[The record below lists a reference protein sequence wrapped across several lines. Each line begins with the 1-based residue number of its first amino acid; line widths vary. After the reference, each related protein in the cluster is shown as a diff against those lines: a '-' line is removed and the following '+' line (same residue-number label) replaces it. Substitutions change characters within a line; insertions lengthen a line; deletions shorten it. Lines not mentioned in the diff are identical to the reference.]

1 MKLVVLS
8 CILAAATS
16 SLIAPLGIA
25 SPLAL
30 NAGLWNSAPLG
41 LSPLALNAGLVNNA
55 PLLAASNYRGPL
67 SLAPGQPANI
77 IAADGRPLD
86 TLAVNLDR
94 SAHIT
99 AQAVDGSGLRL
110 LKKRSISP
118 LVAPLA
124 VNRVAISSI
133 VAPSTLVSPLGLTSP
148 AVIPGSIV
156 SGPIGYA
163 NAPLIGW

>member
-30 NAGLWNSAPLG
+30 NGGLLNGAPLG
-41 LSPLALNAGLVNNA
+41 LSPLALNAGLVNGV

-94 SAHIT
+94 SALIR
-99 AQAVDGSGLRL
+99 AQALEGSRLRL

-124 VNRVAISSI
+124 VNRVAVSSI

-148 AVIPGSIV
+148 AVIPGSIITSPLGYGNV
-156 SGPIGYA
+156 PI
-163 NAPLIGW
+163 IG

>member
-16 SLIAPLGIA
+16 SLISPLGIA

-41 LSPLALNAGLVNNA
+41 LSPIGLNAGLLNSA

-99 AQAVDGSGLRL
+99 AQAVEGSGLRL

-118 LVAPLA
+118 LIAPLA
-124 VNRVAISSI
+124 INRLGVSSVI
-133 VAPSTLVSPLGLTSP
+133 APSTIISPLGLTSP
-148 AVIPGSIV
+148 AVIHSSIIG
-156 SGPIGYA
+156 GPLGYA
-163 NAPLIGW
+163 NAPVIGW